1 MFVEP
6 TLFVLLL
13 AEGASVAGSAGAAVA
28 ELGPGRGLA
37 LAPAAAVVPAGVA
50 VPGVH
55 LQLRLLGVELAAG
68 RHLVPRPRRLQEV
81 HQLVVDIHLLE
92 AAWAN
97 TV

>member
-13 AEGASVAGSAGAAVA
+13 AEGAGVPGSAGAAVA
-28 ELGPGRGLA
+28 ELGAGRGLA
-37 LAPAAAVVPAGVA
+37 LAPAAAVVAAGVP
-50 VPGVH
+50 VPRVH
-55 LQLRLLGVELAAG
+55 LQLLLGVELTAG